1 MRQTHATVAA
11 FLVGVLMLGACGD
24 AGGSTATKARLQL
37 TAVSEVAEIVASPPE
52 GLVILDIRTPEE
64 YAGGHIAGAVN
75 IDYYSPDFEQKL
87 RTLDVAAPYVM
98 YCNSGNRSA
107 NALPLMDSI
116 GFQEVYELD
125 GGIQAWY
132 SAGEPIER

>member
-1 MRQTHATVAA
+1 MRRLTTTFA
-11 FLVGVLMLGACGD
+11 FLVAAVLLLGSC
-24 AGGSTATKARLQL
+24 GGSTDTASKLQL
-37 TAVSEVAEIVASPPE
+37 TSVSDVAGIVASPPD

-64 YAGGHIAGAVN
+64 FAAGHLAGAIN
-75 IDYYSPDFEQKL
+75 IDYYASDFESKL
-87 RTLDVAAPYVM
+87 GALDLEQPYVM

-116 GFQEVYELD
+116 GFREVYELD

-132 SAGEPIER
+132 SAGQSIEQ

>member
-1 MRQTHATVAA
+1 MRQIYAPVAA
-11 FLVGVLMLGACGD
+11 LLAAVLLLGACGD
-24 AGGSTATKARLQL
+24 TGGSAATKARLEL
-37 TAVSEVAEIVASPPE
+37 TAVSDVADIVASPPD
-52 GLVILDIRTPEE
+52 GLLILDIRTPDEF
-64 YAGGHIAGAVN
+64 AAGHIPGAIN

-87 RTLDVAAPYVM
+87 RTLDLQVPYVM

-132 SAGEPIER
+132 SAGQPLEQ

>member
-1 MRQTHATVAA
+1 MRRLTTTSA
-11 FLVGVLMLGACGD
+11 FLAAAVLLLGACG
-24 AGGSTATKARLQL
+24 GSTDTTAKLQL
-37 TAVSEVAEIVASPPE
+37 TSVSDVAGIVASPPE

-64 YAGGHIAGAVN
+64 FAAGHLAGAIN
-75 IDYYSPDFEQKL
+75 IDYYAPDFESKL
-87 RTLDVAAPYVM
+87 GALDLEQPYVM

-116 GFQEVYELD
+116 GFREVYELD

-132 SAGEPIER
+132 SADQPIEQ

>member
-1 MRQTHATVAA
+1 MRRLVNTLTLTIAA
-11 FLVGVLMLGACGD
+11 LLLLGACG
-24 AGGSTATKARLQL
+24 GSTDTASKLQL
-37 TAVSEVAEIVASPPE
+37 TSVSDVAEIVASPPD

-64 YAGGHIAGAVN
+64 FAAGHIAGAVN
-75 IDYYSPDFEQKL
+75 IDYYANDFAAKL
-87 RTLDVAAPYVM
+87 GALDVNLPYVM

-116 GFQEVYELD
+116 GFKEVYELD

-132 SAGEPIER
+132 ASGQPIEQ